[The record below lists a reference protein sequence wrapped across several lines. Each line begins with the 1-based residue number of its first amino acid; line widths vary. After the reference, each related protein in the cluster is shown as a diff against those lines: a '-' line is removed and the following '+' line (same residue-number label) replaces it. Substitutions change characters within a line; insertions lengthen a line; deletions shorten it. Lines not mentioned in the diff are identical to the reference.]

1 MSSKQKYL
9 FFFFLTCL
17 PWTINSQIGGL
28 YTFDFLDLAGSS
40 RATALAGYPIA
51 LSDDDIA
58 QAFHNPA
65 LLQPGMSHQLSINH
79 NFHLAD
85 IGFGSIA
92 YGIPL
97 RDSTLMMM
105 VSGGFV
111 DYGDFTRADDF
122 GNRQGSFSGQESSIH
137 LGVSKK
143 LDERLRVGVQLKYAF
158 SSLDNFSSSGIGGDI
173 GVHYTNPEK
182 RSNWAIVFRN
192 FGGQLSGF
200 DFEKEP
206 WPFNL
211 QIGYAKRLEHLP
223 LTWMITAHHLQ
234 RWDLRSP
241 LDDQGTITIIGE
253 VPTPPSSLNRSLDN
267 LFRHLSFGAELGLGQ
282 NEVVR
287 IRLGYNHL
295 RAKELAVTGFRSLSG
310 LSFGFGVKIK
320 KIRLDYGVGRY
331 HLAGGANHLS
341 LTVDLHELVSR
352 L

>member
-1 MSSKQKYL
+1 MSSIKTYL
-9 FFFFLTCL
+9 LFSFLSCIPCFL
-17 PWTINSQIGGL
+17 VSQIGGL

-58 QAFHNPA
+58 QAYHNPA
-65 LLQPGMSHQLSINH
+65 LLQPSMSHKLSINH

-92 YGIPL
+92 YGVPL
-97 RDSTLMMM
+97 KDSTLMMM

-111 DYGDFTRADDF
+111 NYGDFIRADDF
-122 GNRQGSFSGQESSIH
+122 GIRQGTFSGQESSINV
-137 LGVSKK
+137 GVSKQ
-143 LDERLRVGVQLKYAF
+143 LDERLRIGVQLKYAF
-158 SSLDNFSSSGIGGDI
+158 SSLANFSSSGIGGDI

-182 RSNWAIVFRN
+182 RSNWGIVFKN
-192 FGGQLSGF
+192 LGAQLSGF
-200 DFEKEP
+200 DNQREP
-206 WPFNL
+206 WPVNL
-211 QIGYAKRLEHLP
+211 QLGYAKRLEHLP

-241 LDDQGTITIIGE
+241 LDDQGAIIIIGE
-253 VPTPPSSLNRSLDN
+253 ESTPPSSLSKSVDN
-267 LFRHLSFGAELGLGQ
+267 LFRHLAFGAELSIGQ
-282 NEVVR
+282 NEVFR
-287 IRLGYNHL
+287 LRLGYNHL

-310 LSFGFGVKIK
+310 FSFGFGVKVK

-341 LTVDLHELVSR
+341 LIVDLHELVSR

>member
-1 MSSKQKYL
+1 MSSTRLYL
-9 FFFFLTCL
+9 IFVFLVSAPYLVT
-17 PWTINSQIGGL
+17 SQIGGL

-40 RATALAGYPIA
+40 RATALGGVPIA
-51 LSDDDIA
+51 FSDQDIA

-65 LLQPGMSHQLSINH
+65 LLQPAMAHQLSINH

-97 RDSTLMMM
+97 RDTSLMLM

-111 DYGDFTRADDF
+111 NYGDFTRADDF
-122 GNRQGSFSGQESSIH
+122 GIRQGTFSGQESSINV
-137 LGVSKK
+137 GVSKQ
-143 LDERLRVGVQLKYAF
+143 LDERLRLGVQLKYAF
-158 SSLDNFSSSGIGGDI
+158 SSLANFSSSGLGGDI
-173 GVHYTNPEK
+173 GVHYHNPEK
-182 RSNWAIVFRN
+182 RSNWALVFKN
-192 FGGQLSGF
+192 LGAQFSSF
-200 DFEKEP
+200 DIQREP
-206 WPFNL
+206 WPVNL
-211 QIGYAKRLEHLP
+211 QLGYAKRLEHLP

-241 LDDQGTITIIGE
+241 LDDQGGITIIGE
-253 VPTPPSSLNRSLDN
+253 EPTPPSSLSKSIDN
-267 LFRHLSFGAELGLGQ
+267 LFRHLAFGAELGLGQ

-287 IRLGYNHL
+287 LRVGYNHL
-295 RAKELAVTGFRSLSG
+295 RAKELSVSGFRSLSG
-310 LSFGFGVKIK
+310 FSFGFGIKIK

-341 LTVDLHELVSR
+341 LTLDLHELASR